1 MDPLHITEFA
11 SKRYYEKLE
20 QLPKDH
26 QQPQDEGAVVE
37 GSTSKFIL
45 PIRQA
50 EQHSQEAI
58 PKHGE
63 HGREKEKEKRGL
75 FGRLRSS
82 KSSFSASESPAVR
95 RPSFTSAASATSPG
109 EKPAVK
115 RRRYGSG
122 DAPSAHYHKAR
133 TDLIHSLPFDQ
144 LFLALPTELQIQ
156 IIASLPLS
164 DVLSLRLA
172 SRSWHGMVTLNEVP
186 IVRYQL
192 EHEVP
197 AYAKRL
203 YPITDASSF
212 SLHYLCGLWNRL
224 HVAAKL
230 SRRMCDWCTKEIFL
244 KTTKDQVAS
253 FAGQRERM
261 YRRLIPLLFTIFHFF
276 ENYRK
281 LQIQYFQEHGYGVER
296 TPYTIHPIESQ
307 IMAMYD
313 DRTLLQVHQVFPMV
327 VSSFLRR
334 LRPPSYV
341 GRLERTVRGYLRE
354 KPADEVSTA
363 VLSLG
368 GLRQVL
374 RFWEVKGY
382 NTRIGSVEAWYNELQ
397 ESKEAPR
404 VTETCATTI
413 PTAKEVSKP
422 RRGIMGLGRKKSTWQ
437 VRDATAAKAD
447 DAPGLATTTASTT
460 TRDSLERSPSRTSS
474 LGGPPS
480 SSSLVFRTSLAAG
493 MPMGRLEHEQY
504 SFLLS
509 DLPPLQKV
517 WLTTAESLI
526 LDRKIVE
533 RPADIK
539 RNTQM
544 IVDLIKEDGV
554 VEEDLWWYS
563 MGPTKS
569 IRPPPLEAI
578 EEDSLE

>member
-11 SKRYYEKLE
+11 SKRYFEKLE
-20 QLPKDH
+20 HLPKDY
-26 QQPQDEGAVVE
+26 QQQQQQTEDVIVE

-50 EQHSQEAI
+50 EQHSHEAL
-58 PKHGE
+58 PKPGDQT
-63 HGREKEKEKRGL
+63 RSEKDKEKRGL

-82 KSSFSASESPAVR
+82 KPSFSASEPPAAR
-95 RPSFTSAASATSPG
+95 RPSFTSAASSTSQA
-109 EKPAVK
+109 EKSAVK
-115 RRRYGSG
+115 R
-122 DAPSAHYHKAR
+122 
-133 TDLIHSLPFDQ
+133 TDLSSSLPFDQ
-144 LFLALPTELQIQ
+144 LFLALPNELQIQ

-203 YPITDASSF
+203 YPITDASSY

-354 KPADEVSTA
+354 KPADEVNMA

-382 NTRIGSVEAWYNELQ
+382 NTRIGSVEAWYNELKGP
-397 ESKEAPR
+397 KEAPR
-404 VTETCATTI
+404 AAETTQSTSATT
-413 PTAKEVSKP
+413 KEATKP
-422 RRGIMGLGRKKSTWQ
+422 RRGIRGLGRKKSNLP
-437 VRDATAAKAD
+437 VRD
-447 DAPGLATTTASTT
+447 TTTAKTDDHPNTT
-460 TRDSLERSPSRTSS
+460 TQDSLERIPSRPS
-474 LGGPPS
+474 LNSASPFL
-480 SSSLVFRTSLAAG
+480 SSLVFRTSLAAG
-493 MPMGRLEHEQY
+493 MPMGRLPPEHY
-504 SFLLS
+504 SVLLS
-509 DLPPLQKV
+509 DLPALQKV
-517 WLTTAESLI
+517 WLTTAEALI

-563 MGPTKS
+563 MGPTRS

-578 EEDSLE
+578 EEDSIE